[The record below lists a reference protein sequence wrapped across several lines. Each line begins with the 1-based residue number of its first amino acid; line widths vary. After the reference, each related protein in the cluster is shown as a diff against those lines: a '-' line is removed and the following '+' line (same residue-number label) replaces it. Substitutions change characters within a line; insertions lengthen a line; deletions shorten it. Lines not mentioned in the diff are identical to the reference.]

1 MSPSSP
7 SLSSRLSN
15 KDRMAGDAGVDSSQF
30 KGLAKYFNGTTVAG
44 RANVAKAT
52 YALVGLIVA
61 YNMIKPKKK

>member
-1 MSPSSP
+1 MLSPSP

-15 KDRMAGDAGVDSSQF
+15 KDRMAGDAGVDASQF
-30 KGLAKYFNGTTVAG
+30 KGLSKYFNGTTVAG